1 MIRFVPNK
9 LKVVLINKNKSCHLT
24 ILKAEIHIRGKN
36 FPKYCA
42 IKYLLIKTLQKK
54 ISEFI

>member
-24 ILKAEIHIRGKN
+24 ILKAEIHIKGKN
-36 FPKYCA
+36 FPKYYA